1 MMNRRLYFLLPDKAH
16 ALSVVDELAH
26 EGIGTENMFALGNQ
40 GKQLDGLPSASLR
53 QYNDAAGHL
62 ESFLWN
68 ANLLSFVVALGI
80 FIVLLVTAGWNLWLL
95 APAAIMLANFLAGL
109 RFVQLPNTHLNEF
122 RDAMSHGEILLMV
135 DVPEQRVADIENQ
148 VHHHHPEATVGGV
161 GWGTPA
167 FGL

>member
-1 MMNRRLYFLLPDKAH
+1 MNRRLYFLLPDKAH
-16 ALSVVDELAH
+16 ALSVVDELAR
-26 EGIGTENMFALGNQ
+26 ERISIENMHALGS
-40 GKQLDGLPSASLR
+40 KDTQLDGLPGASLR
-53 QYNDAAGHL
+53 QYNDAASHL

-68 ANLLSFVVALGI
+68 ANLLSFFVALGM
-80 FIVLLVTAGWNLWLL
+80 FIIMLVTTGWNLWLL
-95 APAAIMLANFLAGL
+95 VPAAIMMANFLAGL
-109 RFVQLPNTHLNEF
+109 RFTRLPNTHLDEF
-122 RDAMSHGEILLMV
+122 RDAMAHGEILLMV